1 VIIVVVEHKQSKPQF
16 WIICLLL
23 VSIPS
28 YSTNE
33 LLLIPPFGCRRA
45 EKVAD
50 FTKRDVYFAITGCSS
65 RRPRRRGRRLAQK
78 HFATFSRVLH
88 PMNKTMPTEISLE
101 ALIAGDRAEFA
112 RLVDTYSSPIYR
124 LGLRMLGNSQD
135 AEDVLQNT
143 FLNALTHIQNFEGRS
158 SLATWLYRIAS
169 NEALMLIRKKKPEV
183 NLEDVKG
190 GEEDEDLRPTQFVD
204 WSALPE
210 DELLSGEGKKALDE
224 AIHTLPESLRIV
236 FLLRD
241 VEGLSI
247 KETAEALNL
256 TETNVK
262 TRLLRARMALRE
274 GLSTYYGERLPARS
288 EK

>member
-1 VIIVVVEHKQSKPQF
+1 
-16 WIICLLL
+16 
-23 VSIPS
+23 
-28 YSTNE
+28 
-33 LLLIPPFGCRRA
+33 
-45 EKVAD
+45 
-50 FTKRDVYFAITGCSS
+50 
-65 RRPRRRGRRLAQK
+65 
-78 HFATFSRVLH
+78 
-88 PMNKTMPTEISLE
+88 MNKPTSDDISLE
-101 ALIAGDRAEFA
+101 ALVAGDPAEFA
-112 RLVDTYSSPIYR
+112 RLVDEYSSAIYR
-124 LGLRMLGNSQD
+124 LGLRMLGNPQD

-158 SLATWLYRIAS
+158 SLATWLYRIAA
-169 NEALMLIRKKKPEV
+169 NEALMLLRKKKPEV
-183 NLEDVKG
+183 NLDELEG
-190 GEEDEDLRPTQFVD
+190 EDEAEDLHPTRFVD

-210 DELLSGEGKKALDE
+210 EELLSGEGKKALD
-224 AIHTLPESLRIV
+224 AAVAQLPESLRLV

-274 GLSTYYGERLPARS
+274 QLSAYYSERLPARS